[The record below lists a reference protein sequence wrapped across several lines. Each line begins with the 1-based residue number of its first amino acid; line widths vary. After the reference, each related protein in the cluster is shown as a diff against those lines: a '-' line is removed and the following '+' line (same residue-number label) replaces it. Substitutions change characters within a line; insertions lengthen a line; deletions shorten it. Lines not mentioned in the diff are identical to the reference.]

1 MNIFEKYIDNVKQNK
16 ELTEIID
23 DLCKI
28 HFIHSAPF
36 LEDLWGHKF
45 INFVRWEIDIDKCPP
60 CSISMYYIGEDIDTK
75 EQKEYCKTID
85 WKNLLLK
92 LDNYN

>member
-28 HFIHSAPF
+28 HFIYSAPF
-36 LEDLWGHKF
+36 LEELWGHKF